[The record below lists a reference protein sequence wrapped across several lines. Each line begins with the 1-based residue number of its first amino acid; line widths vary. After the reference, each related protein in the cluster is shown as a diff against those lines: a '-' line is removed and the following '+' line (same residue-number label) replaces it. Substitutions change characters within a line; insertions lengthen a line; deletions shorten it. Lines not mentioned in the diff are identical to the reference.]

1 MEIKV
6 SICSFL
12 PLLPPQ
18 NIMADQHVTTQ
29 NPACLYC
36 RVETSSFHSRKP
48 VRNKFFLPASSCLC
62 VSLHICIFHLAH
74 EEQTPSSL
82 LRVSAYLG
90 GWIWGAEE
98 WIFCPTSVVE
108 NGSCLSC
115 ALKAIF
121 ALIVISKEPMA
132 LLSYALCVCS
142 ELACTQ

>member
-36 RVETSSFHSRKP
+36 CVETSSFHSRKP

-62 VSLHICIFHLAH
+62 VSLHVCIFHLAH

-82 LRVSAYLG
+82 LRVSAYFGWMDLG
-90 GWIWGAEE
+90 SREVDFW
-98 WIFCPTSVVE
+98 PNTS
-108 NGSCLSC
+108 GRKWLMF
-115 ALKAIF
+115 K
-121 ALIVISKEPMA
+121 
-132 LLSYALCVCS
+132 LCFKCHICS
-142 ELACTQ
+142 HSNI